1 MVSETNLAA
10 EVGFRHVIEDAL
22 SVLSKHDI
30 DPDRRSYVLEDL
42 ANLLRDASRGADL
55 VNRRLLFVKSDE
67 RNAFDTFSLL
77 DRYLGYGIDSNWRE
91 KPPDARMAFT
101 QLQKNMEVP
110 EKARA
115 TAMALLRDLL
125 TTLERQ
131 SGMSIPKHPEEIGIA
146 E

>member
-55 VNRRLLFVKSDE
+55 VNRRLLF
-67 RNAFDTFSLL
+67 
-77 DRYLGYGIDSNWRE
+77 
-91 KPPDARMAFT
+91 
-101 QLQKNMEVP
+101 
-110 EKARA
+110 
-115 TAMALLRDLL
+115 L
-125 TTLERQ
+125 T
-131 SGMSIPKHPEEIGIA
+131 SSPA
-146 E
+146 